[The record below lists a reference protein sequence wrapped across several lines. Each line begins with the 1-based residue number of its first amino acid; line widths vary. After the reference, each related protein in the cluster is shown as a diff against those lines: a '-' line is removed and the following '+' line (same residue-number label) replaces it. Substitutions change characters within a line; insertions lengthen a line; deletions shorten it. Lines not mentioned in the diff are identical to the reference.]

1 MHRSEVE
8 ALENNAIWREI
19 VDTLKE
25 VKTGLFEDLANLDPM
40 SEAVEIA
47 RKQGRLYM
55 IGFVLAQPDAI
66 LQEIVETANNEER
79 KEGAV

>member
-8 ALENNAIWREI
+8 ALESNAIWREI

-25 VKTGLFEDLANLDPM
+25 VKLGLFEDLANLDPI
-40 SEAVEIA
+40 SEAVEMA

-55 IGFVLAQPDAI
+55 IGFVLAQPEAI
-66 LQEIVETANNEER
+66 LQEIDTAQKEER
-79 KEGAV
+79 KEGAL